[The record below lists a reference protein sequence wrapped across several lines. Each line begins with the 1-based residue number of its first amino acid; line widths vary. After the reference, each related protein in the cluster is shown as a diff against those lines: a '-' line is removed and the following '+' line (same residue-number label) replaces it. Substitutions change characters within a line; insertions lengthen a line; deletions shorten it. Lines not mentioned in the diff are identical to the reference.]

1 MSEVAFTEN
10 PETKMRLVN
19 MRKEVIRDL
28 IVEFPE
34 RRPIIR
40 PFLDVIDKY
49 EREIKFPK
57 RK

>member
-1 MSEVAFTEN
+1 LNDIEFAANDVVKNGLVAL
-10 PETKMRLVN
+10 R
-19 MRKEVIRDL
+19 RGAIRDL

-34 RRPIIR
+34 RRPVIR

-57 RK
+57 KK